1 MNFTGDKFGNLKQ
14 NVYIA
19 SDNNKNITIMKK
31 ILFFSIAT
39 AIVCGIML
47 WHNLANNLSEQ
58 FRYDGKFIWEHQ
70 LDYVKEHNSVAD
82 NPLKLVKYEYV
93 KPLDGIVDASSYL
106 KNTFSDKAYFGF
118 ESTREACKFEVFR
131 KKDFVKQYDSDGAQ
145 KALDDIK
152 NEVSKRFML
161 VGYAHIVEITWEYQG
176 KRFKTRALVANDDKG
191 VLYDN
196 IATAIPNPR
205 PTDKVEWKK
214 YIIPVNLLKSDDR
227 SVNNIKDKLTFKIF
241 QQSDHHPSMNYVGR
255 YMWEYAIAC
264 ESRFLTKDGTN
275 FGMKMGQIQ
284 TSEPGYECNA
294 QITTLSDMPEG
305 SKRHAFS
312 WQIKTNERS
321 VVVHSQG
328 LQVSSSGKQELGQ
341 EVHTA
346 DSQMAVR

>member
-1 MNFTGDKFGNLKQ
+1 
-14 NVYIA
+14 
-19 SDNNKNITIMKK
+19 MKK

-70 LDYVKEHNSVAD
+70 LDYVKGHNSVTD
-82 NPLKLVKYEYV
+82 NPLKLIKYEYV
-93 KPLDGIVDASSYL
+93 KPLNGIVDAFSYI

-145 KALDDIK
+145 KALNDIK

-214 YIIPVNLLKSDDR
+214 YIKPVDLLKSDDR

-241 QQSDHHPSMNYVGR
+241 QQRNHHPSMNYVGR

-275 FGMKMGQIQ
+275 FGMQMGRIQ
-284 TSEPGYECNA
+284 TSEPGYVCNV
-294 QITTLSDMPEG
+294 QITTLSDKPEG

-328 LQVSSSGKQELGQ
+328 LHVGSSGKQESGQ

>member
-1 MNFTGDKFGNLKQ
+1 M
-14 NVYIA
+14 
-19 SDNNKNITIMKK
+19 
-31 ILFFSIAT
+31 
-39 AIVCGIML
+39 
-47 WHNLANNLSEQ
+47 
-58 FRYDGKFIWEHQ
+58 
-70 LDYVKEHNSVAD
+70 
-82 NPLKLVKYEYV
+82 
-93 KPLDGIVDASSYL
+93 DAFSYL

-131 KKDFVKQYDSDGAQ
+131 KKDFVKQYDSDDAQ

-161 VGYAHIVEITWEYQG
+161 VGYAHIVEITWEYLG
-176 KRFKTRALVANDDKG
+176 KRFKTRALVANDDRG

-214 YIIPVNLLKSDDR
+214 YIKPVNLLKSDDR

-241 QQSDHHPSMNYVGR
+241 QQSNHHPSMNYVGR

-284 TSEPGYECNA
+284 TSEPGYACNV
-294 QITTLSDMPEG
+294 QITTLSDMPER

>member
-1 MNFTGDKFGNLKQ
+1 MQSTT
-14 NVYIA
+14 
-19 SDNNKNITIMKK
+19 KNITVMKK

-47 WHNLANNLSEQ
+47 WHNSAKKLSEQ

-70 LDYVKEHNSVAD
+70 LDYVKGHNSVTD
-82 NPLKLVKYEYV
+82 NPLKLIEYEYV
-93 KPLDGIVDASSYL
+93 KPLNGIVDAFSYL

-205 PTDKVEWKK
+205 PTDNVEWKK
-214 YIIPVNLLKSDDR
+214 YIKPVDLLKSDDR
-227 SVNNIKDKLTFKIF
+227 SINNIKDKLTFKIF

-255 YMWEYAIAC
+255 FMWEYMIAC

-275 FGMKMGQIQ
+275 FGMQMGRIQ

-312 WQIKTNERS
+312 WQIKTNMRS

-328 LQVSSSGKQELGQ
+328 LHVGSSGKQESGQ

-346 DSQMAVR
+346 DSQMALR

>member
-1 MNFTGDKFGNLKQ
+1 
-14 NVYIA
+14 
-19 SDNNKNITIMKK
+19 MKK

-47 WHNLANNLSEQ
+47 WHNSVKNLSEQ

-70 LDYVKEHNSVAD
+70 LDYVKGHNSVTD
-82 NPLKLVKYEYV
+82 NPLKLIEYEYV
-93 KPLDGIVDASSYL
+93 KPLNGIVDAFFYI

-161 VGYAHIVEITWEYQG
+161 EGYAHIVEITWEYQG

-214 YIIPVNLLKSDDR
+214 HIKPVDLLKSDDR

-241 QQSDHHPSMNYVGR
+241 QQSNHHPSMNYVGR
-255 YMWEYAIAC
+255 YMWEYEIAC

-284 TSEPGYECNA
+284 TSEPGYVCNV

-312 WQIKTNERS
+312 WQIQTNVRS

-328 LQVSSSGKQELGQ
+328 LHVGSSGKQESGQ

-346 DSQMAVR
+346 DSQMALR